1 MFPCSRA
8 GTRSRNA
15 SLRVVGL
22 IPPDYHRHDFRRT
35 VTTGMAS
42 LGIAHSTLAH
52 VLNQQEGGPRA
63 TAVYNR
69 HTYDTEKR
77 TALETWGRHL
87 DALLAGHTSRVVAF
101 PGPSR

>member
-1 MFPCSRA
+1 M
-8 GTRSRNA
+8 
-15 SLRVVGL
+15 VGL

-42 LGIAHSTLAH
+42 LGIPHGTLAH

-87 DALLAGHTSRVVAF
+87 DALLTGHPSRVVAF